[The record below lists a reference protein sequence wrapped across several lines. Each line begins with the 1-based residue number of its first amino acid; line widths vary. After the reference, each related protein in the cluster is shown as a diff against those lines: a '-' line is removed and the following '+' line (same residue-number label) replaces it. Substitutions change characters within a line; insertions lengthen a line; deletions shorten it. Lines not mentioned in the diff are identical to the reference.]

1 MLHRADS
8 QFTWRLL
15 VAERNETLTTDKSVD
30 DALRAGTQTLESLGL
45 TVKQAGSGSL
55 EAKGGN
61 VLMTYWIGLILPDS
75 AMPVK
80 VQYTVTESAGS
91 RTIQMHTKS
100 HVFLALYLWKFK
112 KRANAIADGLSQG
125 VASKL
130 GQSAPQPDAG

>member
-1 MLHRADS
+1 
-8 QFTWRLL
+8 

-30 DALRAGTQTLESLGL
+30 DALQAGTQTLESLGL
-45 TVKQAGSGSL
+45 TVAPAGSGSL

-61 VLMTYWIGLILPDS
+61 MMMAYFMGLFLPDS

-80 VQYTVTESAGS
+80 VNYAVSDSGSS

-100 HVFLALYLWKFK
+100 SVPLALYLWKFK
-112 KRANAIADGLSQG
+112 HRANAIADGLSQG

-130 GQSAPQPDAG
+130 GQSAPPPDAG

>member
-55 EAKGGN
+55 EAKAGN
-61 VLMTYWIGLILPDS
+61 KLLVYWIGLYLPTS
-75 AMPVK
+75 KMPVK
-80 VQYTVTESAGS
+80 VNFNVTENAGS
-91 RTIQMHTKS
+91 RTIQMHTES
-100 HVFLALYLWKFK
+100 SVFLSFYFWKYK
-112 KRANAIADGLSQG
+112 RRANEIADALSQG

-130 GQSAPQPDAG
+130 GQSAPPPDAG